1 MSEESTVEEHGEN
14 RFTEQLDRIRAAR
27 KTRAIGGLLLIAFI
41 GFLFV
46 QALSAA
52 GILTTEYTTGFF
64 LESLRDFFPL
74 AYFGIVIPLTEW
86 IGFSVTVPYVGW
98 TLSYSGPISFSIPY
112 LDIGQYWAFIVE
124 RNLLFSGEDAAMML
138 SDPVGFFFG
147 GELGVFS
154 VFGVAGITLAMGFAG
169 TIIGFPLALL
179 FGVLGSERVLPFPL
193 NFVFRGTM
201 SAIRAIPALVWIL
214 IFIPLAG
221 LNPVSAVLAIG
232 TDTVGNLGR
241 LFTDELE
248 EIEEGPIEAME
259 TTGAN
264 RIQTVTFGM
273 LSQVTTPYIA
283 WTLYIFEINVRI
295 AVSLG
300 VYGGGGLGQVVE
312 TQIGLFQ
319 FTNTMATLLCIFL
332 LIISVELFSQRIR
345 ARLRS
350 DTEVMSLKE
359 LIFGFPR
366 RFADSLLR

>member
-1 MSEESTVEEHGEN
+1 MSEESTSEEHSEN

-64 LESLRDFFPL
+64 LESLRDFFPVKFYL
-74 AYFGIVIPLTEW
+74 PVFDFRFLPYIDQPGIPFIHFAE
-86 IGFSVTVPYVGW
+86 YV
-98 TLSYSGPISFSIPY
+98 SFI
-112 LDIGQYWAFIVE
+112 LE
-124 RNLLFSGEDAAMML
+124 RNLLFSGEDAAIML

-193 NFVFRGTM
+193 NFLFRGTM